1 MKKIAALMII
11 LALSGLS
18 LSAQVAG
25 FGNGEE
31 SDNIFGKTVQNR
43 QNALSIM
50 EKDLIPAGNTVDP
63 EYYYT
68 GPGDIIAYQII
79 PVMPMESYITVTPEN
94 TLLIPRF
101 GVIDLK
107 NKTLKDI
114 KKEVE
119 ELVHSRNKEHQ
130 IVFSLV
136 RSRVCLITI
145 RGNVLYP
152 GNYTMPA
159 SYKVSTALLMADQ
172 LKMAEMSMQDLE
184 QYQAMRNKSDIKET
198 VFLKAGIPTKQE
210 YSIRN
215 IGIIH
220 NDGTVSKADIIKA
233 KLTGNT
239 RHDPY
244 IREGDIITVPY
255 PNGRISTISISGE
268 VLTPTALSHKK
279 GDMASMLLKAGT
291 SLTEN
296 ADINQVRLHAPG
308 SAGPVDLEIDERMN
322 LISEDIELR
331 SGSKI
336 VIGTD
341 REIIGVETAAV
352 SVKGE
357 INKPGV
363 YMIEPGK
370 TTIKD
375 IIETAGGFTEQAYLP
390 LAKLYRNEESY
401 EVNLAETQENML
413 KYFQYSDLRLEDTTR
428 YNLHLRNM
436 QPQVSV
442 NINALYNMGAE
453 SQNITLQDGDVLE
466 VPSNPGS
473 VFVFGYVNRPGYV
486 NFKDNKSA
494 RWYIER
500 AGGFGI
506 DAEKGRTRIIRGNNN
521 VWVEADDDFAVHAG
535 DKIYIPRPTDEP
547 VGTQLQRYA
556 SIGGILGSTAALLN
570 LIIFYFNT
578 N

>member
-244 IREGDIITVPY
+244 IR
-255 PNGRISTISISGE
+255 
-268 VLTPTALSHKK
+268 
-279 GDMASMLLKAGT
+279 
-291 SLTEN
+291 
-296 ADINQVRLHAPG
+296 
-308 SAGPVDLEIDERMN
+308 
-322 LISEDIELR
+322 
-331 SGSKI
+331 
-336 VIGTD
+336 
-341 REIIGVETAAV
+341 
-352 SVKGE
+352 
-357 INKPGV
+357 
-363 YMIEPGK
+363 
-370 TTIKD
+370 
-375 IIETAGGFTEQAYLP
+375 
-390 LAKLYRNEESY
+390 
-401 EVNLAETQENML
+401 
-413 KYFQYSDLRLEDTTR
+413 
-428 YNLHLRNM
+428 
-436 QPQVSV
+436 
-442 NINALYNMGAE
+442 
-453 SQNITLQDGDVLE
+453 
-466 VPSNPGS
+466 
-473 VFVFGYVNRPGYV
+473 
-486 NFKDNKSA
+486 
-494 RWYIER
+494 
-500 AGGFGI
+500 
-506 DAEKGRTRIIRGNNN
+506 
-521 VWVEADDDFAVHAG
+521 
-535 DKIYIPRPTDEP
+535 
-547 VGTQLQRYA
+547 
-556 SIGGILGSTAALLN
+556 
-570 LIIFYFNT
+570 
-578 N
+578 